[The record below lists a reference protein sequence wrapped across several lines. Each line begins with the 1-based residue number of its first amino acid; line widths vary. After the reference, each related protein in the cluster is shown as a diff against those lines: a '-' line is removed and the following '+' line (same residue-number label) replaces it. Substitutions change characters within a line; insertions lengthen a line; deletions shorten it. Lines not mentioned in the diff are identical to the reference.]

1 MPLTNLSLRFA
12 LACSTLLFAATAAA
26 QVKEVVHLKVTG
38 GPHAGTFD
46 ATSDRGGCSVGLAG
60 PRAWGNQL
68 SLTDSDPNHFNS
80 LQLVA
85 PLPDNITSQFFL
97 SIGFGP
103 LAHRTE
109 YTIETRRGYKKSGTG
124 VMSIIDKGTTAR
136 MTFSGTTA
144 GGIKL
149 EGTIDCKTVLRGDSA

>member
-1 MPLTNLSLRFA
+1 MLVTNLSLRFV
-12 LACSTLLFAATAAA
+12 LACSTFLFAVTAAA
-26 QVKEVVHLKVTG
+26 QVKEAVHLKVTG
-38 GPHAGTFD
+38 GPHAGTYD
-46 ATSDRGGCSVGLAG
+46 ATTDRGGCSVGLAG
-60 PRAWGNQL
+60 PRAWGNQF
-68 SLTDSDPNHFNS
+68 SLPNNDPNHFNS
-80 LQLVA
+80 LQVVA

-103 LAHRTE
+103 LPHRTE
-109 YTIETRRGYKKSGTG
+109 YTIETRRGHKKSGTG

-144 GGIKL
+144 SGIKV